1 MKKTEIKRPQHLSG
15 KGLIQQIEYLRIL
28 HNVSKTELT
37 KGICSVAMYNR
48 YLNNDAVISL
58 QRFEKLVNYF
68 GYRIGLTLDQ

>member
-15 KGLIQQIEYLRIL
+15 KGLIKQLEYLRLL

-48 YLNNDAVISL
+48 YLSNDAVISL
-58 QRFEKLVNYF
+58 DKFEKLVSYF
-68 GYRIGLTLDQ
+68 GMSVTISL